1 VGRRLPTRASEIV
14 SRPGRAETRERT
26 GGTSAE
32 PVEER
37 GKLRGLRWIIIGMIC
52 ALTVINYI
60 DRMTLS
66 VLAPTIMED
75 FGMNNVAYSRV
86 VTAFLIAYT
95 LSQALSGRVLDR
107 IGTRVGF
114 MVFVG
119 IWTIASM
126 LHATARSAV
135 QLAGFRFLLGLGE
148 AGNWPGAAKA
158 VAEWFPVRE
167 RAFAMAI
174 FNSGA
179 SIGAVVAP
187 PLIVWVALTFGW
199 RYAFFIGATL
209 SALVMVAWFLLYRV
223 PAEHPRLSERE
234 RAHIL
239 SDQGPEVG
247 GTRRPWLSLFQHR
260 QVWALIAARF
270 FTDPIWWFL
279 ISWLP
284 SYLKNERGFSLALIG
299 LFAWIP
305 FLFADIG
312 NLSGGGAS
320 SLLIRRGWTVDRAR
334 KTVMVTSALLVPLGV
349 VAVVTTASD
358 AIAIA
363 AISLIAFAFQSWIV
377 NVLTLPSDCFPKQDV
392 GSVAGIG
399 GMSAG
404 IASMMF
410 TLLVGYLVDNF
421 SYTPVYVIVGIMGP
435 LGAML
440 FLLIMKRIERVPP
453 RPA

>member
-1 VGRRLPTRASEIV
+1 MTVTAV
-14 SRPGRAETRERT
+14 ET
-26 GGTSAE
+26 A
-32 PVEER
+32 ER
-37 GKLRGLRWIIIGMIC
+37 GKIRGLRWYIIGMVC
-52 ALTVINYI
+52 LLTIINYI

-66 VLAPTIMED
+66 VLAPTIMAE
-75 FGMNNVAYSRV
+75 FGMSNVDYSRV
-86 VTAFLIAYT
+86 VTTFLVAYT
-95 LSQALSGRVLDR
+95 ISQALSGKVLDR

-114 MVFVG
+114 MLFVG
-119 IWTIASM
+119 IWITGSM
-126 LHATARSAV
+126 LHSIAGSM
-135 QLAGFRFLLGLGE
+135 LALAAFRFILGIGE

-158 VAEWFPVRE
+158 AAEWFPVKE

-199 RYAFFIGATL
+199 RKAFFIGAIL
-209 SALVMVAWFLLYRV
+209 ASIVMVLWFYFYRA
-223 PAEHPRLSERE
+223 PADHPKLSERE

-239 SDQGPEVG
+239 SDQGG
-247 GTRRPWLSLFQHR
+247 DTLGARRPWLSLFRYR
-260 QVWALIAARF
+260 QVRALIVARL

-284 SYLKNERGFSLALIG
+284 NYLKNERDFSLALIG

-312 NLSGGGAS
+312 NLSGGGVS
-320 SLLIRRGWTVDRAR
+320 SLLIRKGWSVDRAR
-334 KTVMVTSALLVPLGV
+334 KTVMVTSALLIPIGV
-349 VAVVTTASD
+349 FAVVTTSSD
-358 AIAIA
+358 AVAIA

-377 NVLTLPSDCFPKQDV
+377 NVLTLPSDTFPKQDV

-399 GMSAG
+399 GMAAG
-404 IASMMF
+404 IASMGF

-421 SYTPVYVIVGIMGP
+421 SYTPVYIIVGLMGP
-435 LGAML
+435 IGAGL
-440 FLLIMKRIERVPP
+440 FLLIMKRIERVEPL
-453 RPA
+453 RA

>member
-1 VGRRLPTRASEIV
+1 MV
-14 SRPGRAETRERT
+14 SAPERAELRDREL
-26 GGTSAE
+26 
-32 PVEER
+32 VEER
-37 GKLRGLRWIIIGMIC
+37 GKIRGLRWIIIGMIC
-52 ALTVINYI
+52 LLTVINYI

-66 VLAPTIMED
+66 VLAPTIMEE

-107 IGTRVGF
+107 IGTRAGF
-114 MVFVG
+114 MLFVG
-119 IWTIASM
+119 IWTVASM
-126 LHATARSAV
+126 LHATARSVV
-135 QLAGFRFLLGLGE
+135 QLAAFRFLLGIGE

-158 VAEWFPVRE
+158 AAEWFPIRE

-209 SALVMVAWFLLYRV
+209 SLLVMVAWFALYHV
-223 PAEHPRLSERE
+223 PAEHPRVTERE

-239 SDQGPEVG
+239 SDQGTSETG
-247 GTRRPWLSLFQHR
+247 GGRRPWLSLFRHR

-284 SYLKNERGFSLALIG
+284 NYLKNERGFSLALIG
-299 LFAWIP
+299 LLAWIP

-312 NLSGGGAS
+312 NLSGGGVS

-334 KTVMVTSALLVPLGV
+334 KTVMVTSALLVPIGV
-349 VAVVTTASD
+349 AVVVTTASD
-358 AIAIA
+358 AMAIA

-377 NVLTLPSDCFPKQDV
+377 NVLTLPSDCFPKRDV

-399 GMSAG
+399 GMAAG
-404 IASMMF
+404 IASMLF
-410 TLLVGYLVDNF
+410 TLLVGYLVDHF
-421 SYTPVYVIVGIMGP
+421 SYTPVYVIVGFMGP

-440 FLLIMKRIERVPP
+440 FLVIMKRIERVPP
-453 RPA
+453 HPA